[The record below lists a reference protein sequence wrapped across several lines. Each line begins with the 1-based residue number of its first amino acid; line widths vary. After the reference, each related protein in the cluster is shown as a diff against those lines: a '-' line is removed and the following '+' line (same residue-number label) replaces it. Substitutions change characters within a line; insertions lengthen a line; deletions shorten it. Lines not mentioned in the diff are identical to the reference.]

1 MKHGRASSRT
11 FWPSLERNNGDIDQN
26 LQKTDL
32 SSRRGGCTSGLD
44 LTSAATMQH
53 PWLISRPDMPGY
65 VHASGFVEASWPQRL
80 DGDGPARS
88 HRRAATECYGR
99 GGKVHDDGSA
109 VDGGWVCKTKSVPA
123 VHSGDG
129 WRGEVAIGALDYCT
143 ARVPRPRRRSQ
154 CLSSRPA
161 TGPLAHVTS
170 NQ

>member
-11 FWPSLERNNGDIDQN
+11 FWPSLGRNNGDIDQN

-109 VDGGWVCKTKSVPA
+109 LRWMGVGCVRPRVYPQYIVEMD
-123 VHSGDG
+123 
-129 WRGEVAIGALDYCT
+129 GEVRSRSERWTTVLRECQDHV
-143 ARVPRPRRRSQ
+143 ARANAFPLVLRPVRW
-154 CLSSRPA
+154 LM
-161 TGPLAHVTS
+161 
-170 NQ
+170 